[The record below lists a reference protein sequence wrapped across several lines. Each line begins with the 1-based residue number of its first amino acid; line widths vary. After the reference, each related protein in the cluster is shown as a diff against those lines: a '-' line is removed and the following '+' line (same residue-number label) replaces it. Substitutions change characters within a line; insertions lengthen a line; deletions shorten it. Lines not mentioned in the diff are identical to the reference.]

1 MEQDLQESSNKM
13 WETLVQT
20 LKNLIENCENYQL
33 TMVFEM
39 IKKNLAFDNPGI
51 FPNMIIQD
59 EVRLRMEVSN
69 TWLINQLMYIL
80 SNNTFFE

>member
-1 MEQDLQESSNKM
+1 MEQESSNKM
-13 WETLVQT
+13 WETLVST

-33 TMVFEM
+33 TMVFQM

-51 FPNMIIQD
+51 FPNMIIREED
-59 EVRLRMEVSN
+59 RLRMEVCN
-69 TWLINQLMYIL
+69 TWLFNQLIYIL